1 MTIKTIIRT
10 LSACL
15 LFSTAVAA
23 QAESDTVFELRTYT
37 THEGRLP
44 ALHERFEKHTTG
56 FFEKHGMRNV
66 GYWVPTDPEKSGNT
80 LIYILEHE
88 SREAAAQSWKAFGED
103 PDWQDVYKKS
113 REDGP
118 IVKHIDSVYMTAT
131 AYSAIQ

>member
-1 MTIKTIIRT
+1 MTFKTIIRT
-10 LSACL
+10 LSAWL
-15 LFSTAVAA
+15 LFSVAITAT
-23 QAESDTVFELRTYT
+23 AEPDRVFELRTYT
-37 THEGRLP
+37 THEGRLS

-66 GYWVPTDPEKSGNT
+66 GYWVPSDPEKSGNT

-103 PDWQDVYKKS
+103 PGWQKVYEAS
-113 REDGP
+113 VEDGA

-131 AYSAIQ
+131 EYSAIK